1 VSDDRHELGLGL
13 QTDKLPG
20 EYAPLARAAEEAG
33 FAVVTAFNDLWF
45 QPALP
50 ALLEIARS
58 TQHVRVGPS
67 CLNPFTVHPVEIAGQ
82 TAVLDAASEGRAF
95 LGLARGSWLETL
107 GLDQSD
113 PVTAIREAWE
123 VVRRLLGGD
132 NSGFAGRRFS
142 LAPGERLRYP
152 VVRQSVPLLVG
163 TWSPRLA
170 AFAGEAAHE
179 LKVGGSANPDVVPV
193 LRERIGNQE
202 VRIVLGAVA
211 VVDDDAD
218 RARRMARREVAMYL
232 AVVAELDPTVSLEP
246 ELVGR
251 VRALVAAGDDE
262 GAGAQISDDVLDRFA
277 FAGSAE
283 QVASHAEAVFDAGA
297 GRVDFGTP
305 HGAPESRGVEL
316 LCTEV
321 LPRLHAAVRA
331 HR

>member
-132 NSGFAGRRFS
+132 NSGYAGRRFS

-170 AFAGEAAHE
+170 TFAGEAAQE

-202 VRIVLGAVA
+202 VRIVLGAVT

-246 ELVGR
+246 ELVAR

-262 GAGAQISDDVLDRFA
+262 GAGALISDDVLDRFA

-321 LPRLHAAVRA
+321 LPRLRAAVRA